1 MHINL
6 ASMQRL
12 TLLRLRRRL
21 VQEALDY
28 RYVRLNED
36 DASELDSRFEYTKS
50 TMHEYTTALRDWDF
64 MKQCALRG
72 KRDPYVVTTEKVDD
86 SILIQE
92 FMMNLNDERDRQYD
106 QLHDEDDAYNQPVTK
121 LERDLEFLSDQQSP
135 SADNAKLEL
144 FAGSRNMMNRQDRV
158 KAFFQRISMALLG
171 GAFLIAPMLIMVLHD
186 TRLTALFTSSAFVV
200 SFGVAISFYLDKPFD
215 VLSGTAAYA
224 AVLVVFVGTNGTN
237 EPRAS

>member
-28 RYVRLNED
+28 RYIQLNED
-36 DASELDSRFEYTKS
+36 DASEFDSRFEYTKS

-72 KRDPYVVTTEKVDD
+72 KRDPYIVTTEKVDD

-92 FMMNLNDERDRQYD
+92 FMMNLNDERDRRFD
-106 QLHDEDDAYNQPVTK
+106 QIRDDDAYDQPVTK
-121 LERDLEFLSDQQSP
+121 LEQDLEFLSDPLSRP
-135 SADNAKLEL
+135 ADKAKLEL
-144 FAGSRNMMNRQDRV
+144 FAGSRNMMNRQDII
-158 KAFFQRISMALLG
+158 KAFLERISMALLG

-237 EPRAS
+237 EPRGP